1 MIAVAPPA
9 GPSHGMTVDEGDS
22 SPHGGG
28 APTYGGQGGGIGFE
42 FALRPEQSP
51 ASAGTFVEA
60 DIDRLIEH
68 LHRHSHDPDA
78 VRRASV
84 AIESAV
90 ETSLWRSARR
100 SGSRLPMLHAELL
113 GHATALFIGGRL
125 KSLGKG
131 VHQWLVILSSP
142 QRIWSAVRAAW
153 NGDDVADQVRADAE
167 WHSVDEIAV
176 FQRHIRTPLVRVG
189 KGVPADEDDWS
200 ASLPLF
206 AVTQRYL
213 AGTGPFDDSR
223 FHPACD
229 MADED
234 QPVQSFVVVGAK
246 SEIAAQVTGFPPLG
260 FKEEMQSLCVA
271 VDSVLE
277 ASDSGRAERVA
288 RIRQIVMPAL
298 KTSGPG
304 MASRFW
310 KPVVVVAAALVAAA
324 LLFAIAAVQHLRWE
338 GVVSQLQAEPGI
350 EVLAHSAAWGHRKAH
365 ILRDPLARP
374 VGPLMREMG
383 VNPGSVSIT
392 EHAFL
397 SADPSIT
404 AVRQSLQPAASPG
417 TGVATTARRP
427 ADSDGKPALSEQ
439 ISQQVLRDVR
449 LDLLRSTLALPPDL
463 EMALSGGEL
472 IARGALAE
480 PAYTGLATAP
490 TKLAWLKK
498 TDLSEVRDVTAEN
511 ISELQESLEKT
522 HVEFV
527 PASTILPEASKLR
540 LESIASE
547 LRLLVDEA
555 KQKRT
560 SVLVRFCAAHPLV
573 EASSAAMRA
582 EIIRRELI
590 RLGTPEARF
599 DQSSMLFE
607 ASGPNVVSLQINLQ
621 PSSPAP

>member
-9 GPSHGMTVDEGDS
+9 GPLDGMTADDGGPP
-22 SPHGGG
+22 PHGGG
-28 APTYGGQGGGIGFE
+28 AAFLSGQGGGIGFE
-42 FALRPEQSP
+42 FAVRPERSP
-51 ASAGTFVEA
+51 ASAGTFTEA

-68 LHRHSHDPDA
+68 LHRHAHDPDA
-78 VRRASV
+78 VRRASG

-113 GHATALFIGGRL
+113 GRATALFIAGRL
-125 KSLGKG
+125 KSLAIS
-131 VHQWLVILSSP
+131 VHEWLVILSSP
-142 QRIWSAVRAAW
+142 RRIWSAVRAAW
-153 NGDDVADQVRADAE
+153 NGDDVAEQIRAEAE

-200 ASLPLF
+200 ASHPLF

-213 AGTGPFDDSR
+213 SGTGPFDDCS
-223 FHPACD
+223 HDPACD

-234 QPVQSFVVVGAK
+234 QPVQSLVVVGAK

-260 FKEEMQSLCVA
+260 FKEELQSLCAA

-277 ASDSGRAERVA
+277 ESGSGRAERVA
-288 RIRQIVMPAL
+288 RVKQIVMPAL
-298 KTSGPG
+298 KTSDPG
-304 MASRFW
+304 VARRFW
-310 KPVVVVAAALVAAA
+310 NPVVVVAAALIVAA
-324 LLFAIAAVQHLRWE
+324 LLFANAAVEHLRWE

-350 EVLAHSAAWGHRKAH
+350 EVLAHSAAWGHPKAH
-365 ILRDPLARP
+365 LLRDPLARP
-374 VGPLMREMG
+374 VGPLLREMG

-392 EHAFL
+392 EHAFV
-397 SADPSIT
+397 SADPRI
-404 AVRQSLQPAASPG
+404 AAARQGLQPAASPG
-417 TGVATTARRP
+417 ADTAIAARKP
-427 ADSDGKPALSEQ
+427 TESHAGPALSAQ
-439 ISQQVLRDVR
+439 ISQQVLCDVR

-463 EMALSGGEL
+463 EMTLSRGEL
-472 IARGALAE
+472 IAKGALAE

-490 TKLAWLKK
+490 KKLAWLKK
-498 TDLSEVRDVTAEN
+498 TDLSQVRDVTAEN

-540 LESIASE
+540 LESISSE

-555 KQKRT
+555 RQKRT
-560 SVLVRFCAAHPLV
+560 AVTVRFCAAHPLV
-573 EASSAAMRA
+573 DASSAAMRA

-590 RLGTPEARF
+590 RFGVPEAWF
-599 DQSSMLFE
+599 DRSSMFLD
-607 ASGPNVVSLQINLQ
+607 APGPNAVSFKINLEP
-621 PSSPAP
+621 PSSEP